1 MKSDFI
7 NQATHEPRTPIAT
20 MLLMVNLID
29 GDSTAEEFQQ
39 YWDVLKSELSR
50 EQLLVEN
57 LLSAG
62 RLEKNQVDLHFRFMD
77 ITEILKQTLRQ
88 LELPAREKNILLSL
102 QITETLDEGV
112 YILNVD
118 ENALSQVFVNL
129 LGNAI
134 KFTPAGGQVNI
145 GLRSLNLGVEV
156 SIRDSGIGIP
166 SEDIPLLFNR
176 FFRGSNA
183 VQDEIPGTGI
193 GLFIVR
199 SILEKHSG
207 SIKAH
212 STLGQGSQFDVWLP
226 VDQT

>member
-1 MKSDFI
+1 
-7 NQATHEPRTPIAT
+7 
-20 MLLMVNLID
+20 
-29 GDSTAEEFQQ
+29 
-39 YWDVLKSELSR
+39 
-50 EQLLVEN
+50 
-57 LLSAG
+57 
-62 RLEKNQVDLHFRFMD
+62 MD